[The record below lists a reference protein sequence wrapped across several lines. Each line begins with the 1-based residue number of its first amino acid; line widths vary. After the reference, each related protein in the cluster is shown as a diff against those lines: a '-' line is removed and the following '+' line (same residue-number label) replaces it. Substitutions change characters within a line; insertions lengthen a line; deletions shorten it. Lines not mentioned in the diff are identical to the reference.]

1 MSTWPNRVT
10 RRTHA
15 THGARLPFGV
25 PLRLLTFA
33 SPLLLALSLLPSNVA
48 RAQKRGAPKS
58 TAAGVSR
65 AAASTPAQYRAR
77 VHDCVAPLEELAA
90 FCEELSRGEKPE
102 VWSKENF
109 DPDVAL
115 QLPKRERA
123 TFERVRALLP
133 SSEKVERAGGTVE
146 VDNSWLYAALEE
158 YARASSNDKRAR
170 ALRTAAARLRALDA
184 QLAEQSAA
192 AASSDKDAE
201 RGHLNAILRDPQFTQ
216 NAQRG
221 NALQR
226 FLNDLLEWIGRH
238 LPGGPVIRP
247 GANPR
252 VSQLAQVLIIALC
265 VAALAFVG
273 WRFWSRRARG
283 AKPLRLKRGP
293 RVVLGERLEAD
304 QTASDLLAEAERL
317 ARSGDLRGAMR
328 KAYVAL
334 LCELGDRGLIGLA
347 QHKTNRDYLEAVRRA
362 GRPRLYEEV
371 RPLTSDFE
379 LHWYGLR
386 DASEADWGDFSARC
400 RRAIRESG
408 V

>member
-1 MSTWPNRVT
+1 MRTSLNRLSHRPTAVT
-10 RRTHA
+10 LT
-15 THGARLPFGV
+15 LGV
-25 PLRLLTFA
+25 LLV
-33 SPLLLALSLLPSNVA
+33 LSSVAA
-48 RAQKRGAPKS
+48 RAQMKAAPKS
-58 TAAGVSR
+58 TPSGVGR
-65 AAASTPAQYRAR
+65 AASSTPAQYRPR

-90 FCEELSRGEKPE
+90 FCEELSKGEKPE
-102 VWSKENF
+102 VWSKEDF

-133 SSEKVERAGGTVE
+133 PSEKVERAGGTVE

-192 AASSDKDAE
+192 SSSSDKDAE

-226 FLNDLLEWIGRH
+226 FLNDILEWIGRH
-238 LPGGPVIRP
+238 LPGGPAITP
-247 GANPR
+247 GTNPR
-252 VSQLAQVLIIALC
+252 ASQLAQVLILALC

-273 WRFWSRRARG
+273 WRVWSRRARG

-293 RVVLGERLEAD
+293 PVVLGGRL
-304 QTASDLLAEAERL
+304 QGGHT
-317 ARSGDLRGAMR
+317 GA
-328 KAYVAL
+328 
-334 LCELGDRGLIGLA
+334 G
-347 QHKTNRDYLEAVRRA
+347 
-362 GRPRLYEEV
+362 
-371 RPLTSDFE
+371 
-379 LHWYGLR
+379 
-386 DASEADWGDFSARC
+386 
-400 RRAIRESG
+400 
-408 V
+408 

>member
-1 MSTWPNRVT
+1 MRTSLNRLSHRPTAVT
-10 RRTHA
+10 LT
-15 THGARLPFGV
+15 LGV
-25 PLRLLTFA
+25 LLV
-33 SPLLLALSLLPSNVA
+33 LSSVAA
-48 RAQKRGAPKS
+48 RAQKKAAPKS
-58 TAAGVSR
+58 TPSGVGR

-102 VWSKENF
+102 VWSKEDF

-133 SSEKVERAGGTVE
+133 PSEKVARAGGTVE

-158 YARASSNDKRAR
+158 YGRSSSNDKRAR
-170 ALRTAAARLRALDA
+170 ALRAAAARLRALDA

-192 AASSDKDAE
+192 SSSDKDAE
-201 RGHLNAILRDPQFTQ
+201 RGRLNAILRDPQFTQ

-252 VSQLAQVLIIALC
+252 VSQLAQLLVIALC

-273 WRFWSRRARG
+273 WRVWSRRARG

-317 ARSGDLRGAMR
+317 ARAGDLRGAMR

>member
-1 MSTWPNRVT
+1 MLT
-10 RRTHA
+10 
-15 THGARLPFGV
+15 LGV
-25 PLRLLTFA
+25 LLV
-33 SPLLLALSLLPSNVA
+33 LSSVVA
-48 RAQKRGAPKS
+48 RAQKKAAPKS
-58 TAAGVSR
+58 TPSGVER
-65 AAASTPAQYRAR
+65 AVASTPAQYRAR

-90 FCEELSRGEKPE
+90 FCEELSRGKRPE

-109 DPDVAL
+109 DPDTAL
-115 QLPKRERA
+115 QLPKRERT

-133 SSEKVERAGGTVE
+133 PSEKVERTGGTVE

-158 YARASSNDKRAR
+158 YGRSSSNDKRAR
-170 ALRTAAARLRALDA
+170 WLRAAAARLRALDA
-184 QLAEQSAA
+184 QLAEQSAVA
-192 AASSDKDAE
+192 SSSDKDAE
-201 RGHLNAILRDPQFTQ
+201 RGRLNAILRDPQFTQ

-226 FLNDLLEWIGRH
+226 FLNDLLEWISSH
-238 LPGGPVIRP
+238 LPVGPSIRP

-252 VSQLAQVLIIALC
+252 VSQLAQVLVIALC

-283 AKPLRLKRGP
+283 VKPLRLKRGP

-317 ARSGDLRGAMR
+317 ARAGDLRGAMR

>member
-1 MSTWPNRVT
+1 MSTSPNRVT
-10 RRTHA
+10 QRTHA
-15 THGARLPFGV
+15 TPVARLPRV
-25 PLRLLTFA
+25 APLRLLTFA
-33 SPLLLALSLLPSNVA
+33 APLLPVLFLLPSGIA
-48 RAQKRGAPKS
+48 RAQNRAAPKS
-58 TAAGVSR
+58 TPAGVER
-65 AAASTPAQYRAR
+65 AASSTPAQYRSR
-77 VHDCVAPLEELAA
+77 VHDCVALLEELAA
-90 FCEELSRGEKPE
+90 FCEELSKGEKPE
-102 VWSKENF
+102 VWSKKDF

-115 QLPKRERA
+115 QLPKRERT

-133 SSEKVERAGGTVE
+133 PREKVARDGGTVE

-158 YARASSNDKRAR
+158 YSRASSNDRRAR
-170 ALRTAAARLRALDA
+170 SLRAVAARLRALDS
-184 QLAEQSAA
+184 QLAVRPADAA
-192 AASSDKDAE
+192 ASDKDAE
-201 RGHLNAILRDPQFTQ
+201 RGRLNAILRDPQFTQ

-226 FLNDLLEWIGRH
+226 FLNDILEWLARH
-238 LPGGPVIRP
+238 MPGGPVIAP

-252 VSQLAQVLIIALC
+252 FSQLAQVLVIALC

-273 WRFWSRRARG
+273 WRVWSRRARG

-317 ARSGDLRGAMR
+317 ARAGDLRGAMR

-334 LCELGDRGLIGLA
+334 LCELGDRGVIGLA
-347 QHKTNRDYLEAVRRA
+347 QHKTNRDYLDAVRRA
-362 GRPRLYEEV
+362 GRPRLYEEI

-400 RRAIRESG
+400 RQALKAL
-408 V
+408 